1 MKIQAD
7 RFSRFGDI
15 LYTDSE
21 NTISRKRF
29 LKFRMPIKLS
39 LNLFTNTQMS
49 PKIFGRSVSK
59 FPRIFLNMSINDLY
73 AIIKTIFEV
82 RKCT

>member
-7 RFSRFGDI
+7 RSSRFGDI
-15 LYTDSE
+15 FHTDSE

-49 PKIFGRSVSK
+49 PKI
-59 FPRIFLNMSINDLY
+59 LY
-73 AIIKTIFEV
+73 LPDQFQNFREYF
-82 RKCT
+82 